1 MADWHIVD
9 DLLLASNKHGASDL
23 IIRTDDRVRMRIHG
37 AVVTIAPNQV
47 PVQSRDQVKEM
58 VQHMLRDHHI
68 PIDIEEHKSLDFHY
82 SLEDVAHFRIHMMRT
97 NGKFGFV
104 ARIIPKK
111 IATFDELHLPPVIRE
126 ITNNRNGLVIIA
138 GATGSGKSTTM
149 AAMLDHIISN
159 RPVHVVTIEDPM
171 EFHYGSD
178 KKGTVCQR
186 QLGED
191 VSTYADGLS
200 DALREAP
207 DVIVAGEA
215 RDREVIQLALQASE
229 TGHLVMATVH
239 ATTAVGTLQRLMSS
253 FGLDEQDAI
262 RERLGQNLRA
272 VVVQKLLPT
281 KDGKGRIAALEIL
294 ICNSVIRH
302 YILENRFGDIPKSME
317 EGATIYGSQSFDQ
330 HLQKLTEKGTIEYEE
345 ALANAVKQEDFVM
358 RMGRDVEI

>member
-1 MADWHIVD
+1 MSDWHMID
-9 DLLLASNKHGASDL
+9 DLLLASNKHVASDL
-23 IIRTDDRVRMRIHG
+23 IIRTGDRVRMRIDG
-37 AVVTIAPNQV
+37 AVVTIAPTQV
-47 PVQSRDQVKEM
+47 PVQSRQQVKEM
-58 VQHMLRDHHI
+58 IHHMLRNHHTT
-68 PIDIEEHKSLDFHY
+68 IDIEQHKSLDFHY
-82 SLEDVAHFRIHMMRT
+82 SLEDIAHFRIHVMRT
-97 NGKFGFV
+97 HGDFGIV

-111 IATFDELHLPPVIRE
+111 IPSFDELHLPPVIRE

-149 AAMLDHIISN
+149 ATMLDYIIN
-159 RPVHVVTIEDPM
+159 KRPVHVVTIEDPM
-171 EFHYGSD
+171 EFRYGSD

-191 VSTYADGLS
+191 VSSYADGLS

-239 ATTAVGTLQRLMSS
+239 ATTAVGTMQRLMSA

-262 RERLGQNLRA
+262 RERIGHNLRA
-272 VVVQKLLPT
+272 IVVQKLLP
-281 KDGKGRIAALEIL
+281 KKEGKGRIASLEVL
-294 ICNSVIRH
+294 ICNSIIRH
-302 YILENRFGDIPKSME
+302 YILENRFGDIPKAME
-317 EGATIYGSQSFDQ
+317 EGSTLFGSQSFDQ
-330 HLQKLTEKGTIEYEE
+330 HLQKMVENGVVEYEE

-358 RMGRDVEI
+358 RLGRETEV

>member
-1 MADWHIVD
+1 MSDWHMID
-9 DLLLASNKHGASDL
+9 DLLLASNKHLASDL
-23 IIRTDDRVRMRIHG
+23 IIRTGDRVRMRIDG
-37 AVVTIAPNQV
+37 AVVTIAPTQV
-47 PVQSRDQVKEM
+47 PVQNRQQVKEM
-58 VQHMLRDHHI
+58 IHHMLRDHHTT
-68 PIDIEEHKSLDFHY
+68 IDIEKHKSLDFHY
-82 SLEDVAHFRIHMMRT
+82 SLEDVAHFRIHVMRT
-97 NGKFGFV
+97 HGNFGIV

-111 IATFDELHLPPVIRE
+111 IPSFDELHLPPVIRE

-149 AAMLDHIISN
+149 AAMLDYIISK

-171 EFHYGSD
+171 EFRYGSD

-191 VSTYADGLS
+191 VSSYADGLS

-239 ATTAVGTLQRLMSS
+239 ATTAVGTMQRLMSA
-253 FGLDEQDAI
+253 FGLDEQNAI
-262 RERLGQNLRA
+262 RERIGHNLRA
-272 VVVQKLLPT
+272 IIVQKLLPK
-281 KDGKGRIAALEIL
+281 KDGKGRIASLEVL
-294 ICNSVIRH
+294 ICNSIIRH
-302 YILENRFGDIPKSME
+302 YILENRFGDIPKAME
-317 EGATIYGSQSFDQ
+317 EGSTLFGSQSFDQ
-330 HLQKLTEKGTIEYEE
+330 HLQKMVENGVVEYEE

-358 RMGRDVEI
+358 RLGRETEV